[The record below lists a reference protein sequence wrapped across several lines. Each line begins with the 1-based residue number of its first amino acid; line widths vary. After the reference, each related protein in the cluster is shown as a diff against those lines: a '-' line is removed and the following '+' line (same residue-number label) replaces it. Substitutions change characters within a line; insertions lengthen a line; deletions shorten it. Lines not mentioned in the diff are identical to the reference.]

1 MRIKYG
7 KIQKPNELGA
17 GARFSTYKG
26 VSAWLD
32 IGKDFI
38 RIRFISAK
46 PENRGECQDF
56 IYQLKKEY
64 PNKKLTAKL
73 PFSPAFN
80 HIADKFK
87 IEANL

>member
-1 MRIKYG
+1 MKIKYG
-7 KIQKPNELGA
+7 RVQKPNELGA
-17 GARFSTYKG
+17 GARFSTYRG

-32 IGKDFI
+32 IGEDFI

-46 PENRGECQDF
+46 PENKGECQGF
-56 IYQLKKEY
+56 IRQLKKEH
-64 PNKKLTAKL
+64 PTKRLMAKP

-80 HIADKFK
+80 HIANKFR